1 MSVGMV
7 DMVLGTVLFS
17 STFMLFRMTSKFYS
31 TKVCINGDQ
40 NNKYKEEMKQGRYDA
55 MSQLPN

>member
-1 MSVGMV
+1 MV
-7 DMVLGTVLFS
+7 DMVLGMVLFS

-31 TKVCINGDQ
+31 TKVCVNGDQ